1 MDFIDRIKVIA
12 SRAETTIELLQT
24 EEATK
29 NALIM
34 PMIQALGYDVFNPME
49 VTPELISDV
58 GTKKGEKVDYA
69 ILNDG
74 KPAIIFECKKAGGD
88 LNINHASQLFRYFH
102 VTEARFA
109 VLTNGLNYRF
119 FTDLEQPNVMDK
131 LPFFEFNIL
140 NYKTS
145 DIEELKKFAKHN
157 YDLDNILNTA
167 NQLKYVRGVSVKLA
181 ELFAVPSDDFVK
193 ILVADLLAGKR
204 FTPAM
209 KDQFGVIVR
218 QAIDQFIGEKINQ
231 RLKVAMTTEVNNS
244 KSIEVLNK
252 VPEANLE
259 TQNTQDPVITTTQ
272 ELEGYHSV
280 KAILREVVDPKRITI
295 RDAQSYCAVLLDDNN
310 RKPLCRLLFN
320 NPNRMRLAVFTKE
333 KEIQTFD
340 LNCVDDIFNF
350 ADQLKATLL
359 TYT

>member
-1 MDFIDRIKVIA
+1 
-12 SRAETTIELLQT
+12 
-24 EEATK
+24 
-29 NALIM
+29 
-34 PMIQALGYDVFNPME
+34 
-49 VTPELISDV
+49 
-58 GTKKGEKVDYA
+58 
-69 ILNDG
+69 
-74 KPAIIFECKKAGGD
+74 
-88 LNINHASQLFRYFH
+88 
-102 VTEARFA
+102 
-109 VLTNGLNYRF
+109 
-119 FTDLEQPNVMDK
+119 
-131 LPFFEFNIL
+131 
-140 NYKTS
+140 
-145 DIEELKKFAKHN
+145 
-157 YDLDNILNTA
+157 
-167 NQLKYVRGVSVKLA
+167 LA

-310 RKPLCRLLFN
+310 RKPLCRLFFN